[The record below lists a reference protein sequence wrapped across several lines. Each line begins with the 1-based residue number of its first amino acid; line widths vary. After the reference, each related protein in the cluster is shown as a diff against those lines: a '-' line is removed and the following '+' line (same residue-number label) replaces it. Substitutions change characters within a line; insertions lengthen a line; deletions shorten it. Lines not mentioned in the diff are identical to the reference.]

1 MKATVNDQVK
11 ILVDVRS
18 EFSNRIIPR
27 GTIGTVV
34 ECYEDPEGYA
44 VDLGIPD
51 ESLVGGFSYENVILM
66 PDRFEVVSQQ
76 NDLGTGNS

>member
-66 PDRFEVVSQQ
+66 PDRFEVVAQQ
-76 NDLGTGNS
+76 NDLGTGIS